1 MAEIITEYPQFFTAT
16 NLEWKM
22 LLKSN
27 KYKDIIVESMRFI
40 VNDNRVMIYGFVIMP
55 NHIHIIW
62 QMKAGR
68 KREDVQRDFLKH
80 TAQEIKNDMIRNNSP
95 ELKEYL
101 VNAKDRIY
109 QMWERNALSIDLW
122 SEKVLTQK
130 LRYIPARPVRRA

>member
-1 MAEIITEYPQFFTAT
+1 
-16 NLEWKM
+16 M

>member
-80 TAQEIKNDMIRNNSP
+80 TA
-95 ELKEYL
+95 
-101 VNAKDRIY
+101 
-109 QMWERNALSIDLW
+109 
-122 SEKVLTQK
+122 
-130 LRYIPARPVRRA
+130 